1 MHFCQKQNQNLVTT
15 KILLTIGVNMES
27 QAFLKQINTE
37 MVIHLENINGKV
49 LK

>member
-1 MHFCQKQNQNLVTT
+1 MKDYW
-15 KILLTIGVNMES
+15 GDMEN